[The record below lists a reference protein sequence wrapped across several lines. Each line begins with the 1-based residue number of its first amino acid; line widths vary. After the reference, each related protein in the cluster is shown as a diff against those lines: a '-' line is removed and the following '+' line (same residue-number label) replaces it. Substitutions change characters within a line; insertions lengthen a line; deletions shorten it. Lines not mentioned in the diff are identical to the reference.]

1 MSSWATSSLE
11 SAIMRSVWANV
22 LTVETVS
29 VRSFL
34 RPRISKC
41 PFFGSYLT
49 FDRLRSGKRRRGFCF
64 LRMVRRTSSAVFSIF
79 FTVASAM
86 LSSAA
91 DARRRHQ
98 GVQWDADRTVAELPR
113 QGRVDRLDHLLR
125 SDPAL
130 LADRVADRVSLDQSL
145 RQVAGGG
152 ALAAQRHRL
161 DLDVPEAA

>member
-49 FDRLRSGKRRRGFCF
+49 FDRLLSGKRRRGFCF
-64 LRMVRRTSSAVFSIF
+64 LRMVLRTSSAVLSIF
-79 FTVASAM
+79 
-86 LSSAA
+86 L
-91 DARRRHQ
+91 
-98 GVQWDADRTVAELPR
+98 TVAEAI
-113 QGRVDRLDHLLR
+113 V
-125 SDPAL
+125 S
-130 LADRVADRVSLDQSL
+130 SLDGPRGRAGARAHDQRL
-145 RQVAGGG
+145 ERQAHR
-152 ALAAQRHRL
+152 AIAELARHGRRHRL
-161 DLDVPEAA
+161 DDLPHR